1 MLTRWPRPSLRRAN
15 SAAQAPRV
23 PRPAASTSL
32 IGTLDTEHHEILA
45 ACEAQDPARAVR
57 VIRNHLGQTVAHVTD
72 DLEHAKPDSAQ
83 PVT

>member
-1 MLTRWPRPSLRRAN
+1 
-15 SAAQAPRV
+15 
-23 PRPAASTSL
+23 L

-57 VIRNHLGQTVAHVTD
+57 AIRNHLGQTVAHVTD